1 MPELIQTPLAP
12 AMLRGAAT
20 ARSTERGVMPLRL
33 PEAALMQGHDDYLRL
48 TASQAAGVRLALRTA
63 ATVVELDVVA
73 TRTVFRGAPVGP
85 PGMFDLL
92 VDGRLAGE
100 AAASGGATAGVDL
113 ATGAVTY
120 SAGTAG
126 TVCFDGLPKQEKDI
140 EIWLPHSEVTELIA
154 LRTDAPVRA
163 TREASKRIWLH
174 HGSSISQSVDAA
186 GPTRTWPAV
195 AAGRAGVDLV
205 NLGLNGNALLDP
217 FTARTLRDTRAD
229 LISVKVGINLVN
241 TDLMRL
247 RAFTPAVHGFL
258 DTIREGHRD
267 TPLLLVS
274 PIHSP
279 LIEDT
284 PGPTAPD
291 PDSPGLRF
299 KTFGDPADASHPVT
313 GLLTLRTIRQELSRI
328 AAERM
333 ADDPHLH
340 YLDGLDLYNETDF
353 ATTPLP
359 DLLHPDTAGH
369 ALIGTRFARHAFTDR
384 GPFAPR

>member
-1 MPELIQTPLAP
+1 MTELIPTPLTP
-12 AMLRGAAT
+12 ALLRGAVDT
-20 ARSTERGVMPLRL
+20 RSTQHGLLPLRL
-33 PEAALMQGHDDYLRL
+33 PEAALAQGHDDYLRL
-48 TASQAAGVRLALRTA
+48 MASQATGVRLALRTA

-73 TRTVFRGAPVGP
+73 TRTVFHGTPAGP
-85 PGMFDLL
+85 PGLFELL
-92 VDGRLAGE
+92 VDGALTDE
-100 AAASGGATAGVDL
+100 AAASGGASAGVNM

-126 TVCFDGLPKQEKDI
+126 TVRFEGLPGREKDI

-154 LRTDAPVRA
+154 LRSDAPVQA
-163 TREASKRIWLH
+163 SPEAGKRVWLH
-174 HGSSISQSVDAA
+174 HGSSISQGVDAA

-195 AAGRAGVDLV
+195 AASRAGVELV

-217 FTARTLRDTRAD
+217 FTARTLRDTRAH
-229 LISVKVGINLVN
+229 LISVKIGINLVN
-241 TDLMRL
+241 TDLMRM

-258 DTIREGHRD
+258 DTIREGHPD

-279 LIEDT
+279 LVEDT

-291 PDSPGLRF
+291 PGFPGLRF
-299 KTFGDPADASHPVT
+299 KTFGDPADTAT
-313 GLLTLRTIRQELSRI
+313 GHLTLRTIRQELSRI
-328 AAERM
+328 ATERM
-333 ADDPHLH
+333 ADDPRLH
-340 YLDGLDLYNETDF
+340 YLDGLDLYNEEDF

-369 ALIGTRFARHAFTDR
+369 ALIGERFARHAFAGH
-384 GPFAPR
+384 GPFASR